1 MCIPLGMAIHVLN
14 DIDEN
19 LFEADWPYSDKDE

>member
-19 LFEADWPYSDKDE
+19 LFEEHWPYGNKDE